1 MARQL
6 GDILVD
12 TGIITSKTLERALER
27 QQGSGLRLGQVLE
40 TMGVITET
48 ELLKALQHQSGPFGD
63 QERKKQLGKILV
75 QTGLITDKT
84 LERALARQRKSG
96 KRLGE
101 LLEEMGVITEQELLD
116 ALGQQCGFKMVQGI
130 ANRSYPPELL
140 NLLPVELIMKRAV
153 FPLKQSRT
161 RLAVAVDDPLDGRVI
176 ELISRITGL
185 EVVPVIASRGDILA
199 AVARHY
205 LHQPIR
211 QEAADTILV
220 ATHSA
225 SVASGL
231 QAVLH
236 AGAYLVLFAKDGIEA
251 LQLAKAYRPQL
262 VVAELHLPQ
271 FDAYRLLHEL
281 RHCPTTAE
289 TPVMLLTDKVAG
301 EEGLQLLE
309 DGFFDYILKPV
320 QPEQVLTRVKRAL
333 KHS

>member
-12 TGIITSKTLERALER
+12 TGIISSKTLERALER
-27 QQGSGLRLGQVLE
+27 QQGGGLRLGQVLE
-40 TMGVITET
+40 AMGVLSET

-75 QTGLITDKT
+75 QTGLITEKT
-84 LERALARQRKSG
+84 LERALVRQQKSG

-140 NLLPVELIMKRAV
+140 SLLPVELVMKWAV
-153 FPLKQSRT
+153 FPLKQSQT
-161 RLAVAVDDPLDGRVI
+161 QLALAVDDPLDGTVI
-176 ELISRITGL
+176 ELIARITGL

-205 LHQPIR
+205 LHQPMG
-211 QEAADTILV
+211 QKSADTVLV

-225 SVASGL
+225 SVASEL
-231 QAVLH
+231 QDLLH
-236 AGAYLVLFAKDGIEA
+236 ARSYLALSTKDGFEA
-251 LQLAKAYRPQL
+251 LQLAKAYRPKL
-262 VVAELHLPQ
+262 VIAELRLPQ

-281 RHCPTTAE
+281 RHCPATSE
-289 TPVMLLTDKVAG
+289 IPVILLTDKVTSEG
-301 EEGLQLLE
+301 GLQLLE
-309 DGFFDYILKPV
+309 DGFFDFILRPI
-320 QPEQVLTRVKRAL
+320 QPKQVLTRVKRAL